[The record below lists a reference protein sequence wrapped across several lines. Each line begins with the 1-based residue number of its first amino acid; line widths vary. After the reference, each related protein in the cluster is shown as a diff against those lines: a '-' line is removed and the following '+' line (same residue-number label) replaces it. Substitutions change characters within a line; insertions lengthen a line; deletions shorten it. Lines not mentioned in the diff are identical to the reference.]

1 MPKVARG
8 DSVDTVKTNHDC
20 VDATTT
26 DTMSGDVIVN
36 GTGVHRQG
44 DKTAKHPIGSACDDH
59 TSAITTG
66 SGSVFANGFGIA
78 RIGDLYD
85 DLEEVSVTRADG
97 SANGSANVFAGD

>member
-20 VDATTT
+20 IAETTT

-44 DKTAKHPIGSACDDH
+44 DKTVPHPMGASACPNH
-59 TSAITTG
+59 TPAITTG
-66 SGSVFANGFGIA
+66 STTVFANGKGVA

-85 DLEEVSVTRADG
+85 DGEEVSSG
-97 SANGSANVFAGD
+97 SGTVFAGP